1 MLPFVSV
8 LCIFLC
14 TILELRFP
22 FLSQKTPRNF
32 TKETQLLCEGRKT
45 KIKGI
50 KAQAFTEWIHF

>member
-1 MLPFVSV
+1 MLYNSNINAV
-8 LCIFLC
+8 LCLF
-14 TILELRFP
+14 FSP
-22 FLSQKTPRNF
+22 FLSQKTPTNY